1 MEYFLA
7 KDLELSQVYIESD
20 ALMVV
25 QDIQAGNT
33 NGSLGCNTPTYPYLE
48 LLHFFFP
55 LYIIDG
61 S

>member
-33 NGSLGCNTPTYPYLE
+33 NGSLGCNTPHTLIWSYYI
-48 LLHFFFP
+48 FFL